1 MAELPEV
8 VMYALATLVG
18 VAAGIAF
25 AGLAVAAFRWLGYVS
40 GLLTTVVV
48 VVIAF
53 AVADHAPW
61 IGPVYAIVAGI
72 TTLLVSA
79 SLQSD
84 EPGLLGESY
93 WHRVVLLA
101 FHRRRL
107 TSAQASAAQSTG
119 TYN

>member
-18 VAAGIAF
+18 VASGIAF
-25 AGLAVAAFRWLGYVS
+25 AGSTIAAFRRLGYVS
-40 GLLTTVVV
+40 GFLTTVVV
-48 VVIAF
+48 VVVAF

-61 IGPVYAIVAGI
+61 IGPVYAIVAGV

-93 WHRVVLLA
+93 WQRVVLLA

-107 TSAQASAAQSTG
+107 ASAQASAAESAG
-119 TYN
+119 GYS